1 MTHRPSLHPWRTA
14 PLAERDDWPSPKGGE
29 PGTDDLPPSLRAEL
43 GAHWAERGQAAYAS
57 IASLARFSLELLALG
72 APPDLVTGAQAAM
85 GDKLEHA
92 RLCFGLATALG
103 GRPVGPGPLSVQGT
117 LEGGS
122 LDEVVK
128 FAVTEG
134 CVGETLAAL
143 EGAEALTRASD
154 RAVCEVLT
162 RVCDDER
169 RHAELAWRF
178 VRWALDAGGEEASE
192 TAAEALLRALERGE
206 AGDDE
211 GEPEGDAHAV
221 AFGRLPGRLRAE
233 LRRRAL
239 REVVGPCAEQVLA
252 TATPKASPG
261 IDAEAA

>member
-1 MTHRPSLHPWRTA
+1 MTHRPSLHPLRTA
-14 PLAERDDWPSPKGGE
+14 PLAERGDRSNLEDKPSI
-29 PGTDDLPPSLRAEL
+29 DDLPPSLRAEL
-43 GAHWAERGQAAYAS
+43 GAHWAKRGQTAYAS

-72 APPDLVTGAQAAM
+72 APHDLVTGAQTAM

-92 RLCFGLATALG
+92 RLCFGLATTLG

-122 LDEVVK
+122 LAEVVK

-143 EGAEALTRASD
+143 EGAEALTLASD

-162 RVCDDER
+162 KVCDDER

-178 VRWALDAGGEEASE
+178 VRWALDAGGEEAYE
-192 TAAEALLRALERGE
+192 TAAEALLRALEMGE
-206 AGDDE
+206 TSDD
-211 GEPEGDAHAV
+211 GESDGESLSI
-221 AFGRLPGRLRAE
+221 AFGRLPGRFRAE

-239 REVVGPCAEQVLA
+239 CEVVGPCAEQVLA
-252 TATPKASPG
+252 TATPTASPG